1 LTPCAISQIEAEIEK
16 EKTNAQE
23 RLREW
28 FMGKSEAD
36 RSQIMPSLKKG
47 SGKHA
52 QKGTATG
59 TTPSVRPPVRKRKSS
74 ESCRAYCIR
83 GKVVDF
89 LLRSTDRVFTE
100 GGINI
105 VSEQCGEKLGF

>member
-74 ESCRAYCIR
+74 DRAEHTAFE
-83 GKVVDF
+83 G
-89 LLRSTDRVFTE
+89 RSLIFCYGQLIGVFTE

-105 VSEQCGEKLGF
+105 VSEKCGEKLGF